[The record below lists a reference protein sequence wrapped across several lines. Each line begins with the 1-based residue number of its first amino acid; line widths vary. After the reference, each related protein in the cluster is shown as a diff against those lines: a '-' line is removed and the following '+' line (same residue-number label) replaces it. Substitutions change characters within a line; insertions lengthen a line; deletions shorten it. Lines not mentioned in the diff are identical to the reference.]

1 MEEAFQRNGSAAGDP
16 SVLYSHRVGILD
28 AIRQGRLDD
37 IAILVHAYLN
47 LVNAN
52 YAVELSDTYGD
63 VVYKVA
69 EAEEYEEADVILFN
83 EMMMIID
90 PRGPDQKYNSA
101 TYRGAGGAPLW

>member
-1 MEEAFQRNGSAAGDP
+1 M
-16 SVLYSHRVGILD
+16 
-28 AIRQGRLDD
+28 
-37 IAILVHAYLN
+37 
-47 LVNAN
+47 
-52 YAVELSDTYGD
+52 
-63 VVYKVA
+63 YKVA